1 MFTGIIEEIG
11 AVSARNGA
19 KVSVLAR
26 EVLAGVQLGDSIAV
40 DGACLTVTAFDA
52 ESFTVQISPET
63 FARTTLGRLRPGE
76 AVNLERAMQLGGR
89 LGGHFVLGH
98 VDGIGKVEAVRN
110 QGDFQLWTFRAPEEV
125 AKYLVPKGSVTID
138 GISLT
143 VVEPSGDAFSVAV
156 IPATLSKTT
165 LSRKRP
171 GDAVNM
177 EADMIGK
184 HIFHYLNRTGD
195 RPAMTADFL
204 AQHGFARGQS

>member
-11 AVSARNGA
+11 AVSTRSGA
-19 KVSVLAR
+19 KVTILAR
-26 EVLAGVQLGDSIAV
+26 EVLHGVQLGDSIAV

-63 FARTTLGRLRPGE
+63 FARTTLGRLKAGE

-98 VDGIGKVEAVRN
+98 VDGVGKVERVRPE
-110 QGDFQLWTFRAPEEV
+110 GEFQLWTFRAPDDV

-143 VVEPSGDAFSVAV
+143 VVEPAGDTFSVAV

-171 GDAVNM
+171 GEAVNM

-184 HIFHYLNRTGD
+184 HIFHYLKRGGGKGGV
-195 RPAMTADFL
+195 TADLL
-204 AQHGFARGQS
+204 AQHGFA

>member
-11 AVSARNGA
+11 AVSRRSGPQ
-19 KVSVLAR
+19 VTILAQR
-26 EVLAGVQLGDSIAV
+26 ILEGVQEGDSIAV
-40 DGACLTVTAFDA
+40 DGACLTVTHFDA

-63 FARTTLGRLRPGE
+63 FARTTLGRLKPGE
-76 AVNLERAMQLGGR
+76 AVNLERAMQLGTR

-98 VDGIGKVEAVRN
+98 VDGQGKVDRVTD
-110 QGDFQLWTFRAPEEV
+110 QGEFQLWSFRAPEEV

-143 VVEPSGDAFSVAV
+143 VVEPSGDAFAVAV
-156 IPATLSKTT
+156 IPATLAKTT
-165 LSRKRP
+165 LARKRP

-184 HIFHYLNRTGD
+184 HIYHYLKRGGGTGGI
-195 RPAMTADFL
+195 TSDFL
-204 AQHGFARGQS
+204 AQHGYA